1 MNNAEAKF
9 VLQGYRANGADA
21 GDGTFAE
28 ALEQAKRDPGLGEW
42 FAREQAFDR
51 AVSAKLAEVVPP
63 PDLRAAILA
72 GGRVTA
78 AGGINRSRVAWIVS
92 LAAAASVAL
101 LLVAGLALK
110 ARQAD
115 VVGDFV
121 VEDAALSAFHGHG
134 DRGDATNALQW
145 ALGQSTT
152 KLTQPLKVDFGRLQ
166 ATGCRVVRYKGR
178 DLLEVCFNR
187 GGSWFHCYIGRASD
201 FSSVALGE
209 QPTLQE
215 KGSAWLASWR
225 QADHVV
231 FVVSRSGRA
240 ELEAL
245 L

>member
-21 GDGTFAE
+21 DDGTFAE

-51 AVSAKLAEVVPP
+51 AVGAKLAEITPP

-78 AGGINRSRVAWIVS
+78 AGGGDRRRVVGIVA

-110 ARQAD
+110 ARQSQA
-115 VVGDFV
+115 VGDFV
-121 VEDAALSAFHGHG
+121 VGDAVLSAFHGHG

-145 ALGQSTT
+145 TLGQTTT
-152 KLTQPLKVDFGRLQ
+152 KLAQPLNVDFGRLR
-166 ATGCRVVRYKGR
+166 ATGCRVVTYQGR

-201 FSSVALGE
+201 FPSLAMGE

-225 QADHVV
+225 HADHIV